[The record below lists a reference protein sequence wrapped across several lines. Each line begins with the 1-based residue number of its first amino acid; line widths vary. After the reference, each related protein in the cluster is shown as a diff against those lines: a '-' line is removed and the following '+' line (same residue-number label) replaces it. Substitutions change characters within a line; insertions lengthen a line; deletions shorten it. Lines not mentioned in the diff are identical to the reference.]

1 MAESVV
7 ACNVLNQMTELG
19 RPESYSIGRCLAS
32 GLGSLTVSFESC
44 TSACA
49 GKARSRG
56 TRCRDVIFETLFE
69 TLWVSQSHPA
79 KVGRQP
85 EPSDA
90 WAWGDPGREA
100 FTGSP

>member
-1 MAESVV
+1 MRI
-7 ACNVLNQMTELG
+7 L
-19 RPESYSIGRCLAS
+19 S
-32 GLGSLTVSFESC
+32 GGIVRARHDSC
-44 TSACA
+44 TNACA

-56 TRCRDVIFETLFE
+56 TRCRDVIFETLFGNP
-69 TLWVSQSHPA
+69 VGIQSHPA